1 MKMEDNKSGCP
12 GERGIRPLPRN
23 RIMRRELVRDRRLS
37 KRELREMIE
46 QETWRADMA
55 RHD

>member
-1 MKMEDNKSGCP
+1 MKSPEQSGRP
-12 GERGIRPLPRN
+12 EERGVRVLPRN
-23 RIMRRELVRDRRLS
+23 RMMRRELVRDRRLS

>member
-1 MKMEDNKSGCP
+1 MKSPEQSGRP
-12 GERGIRPLPRN
+12 EERGVRVLPRN

-46 QETWRADMA
+46 QEAWRTDWPQ
-55 RHD
+55 HD

>member
-1 MKMEDNKSGCP
+1 
-12 GERGIRPLPRN
+12 
-23 RIMRRELVRDRRLS
+23 MRRELVRDRRLS